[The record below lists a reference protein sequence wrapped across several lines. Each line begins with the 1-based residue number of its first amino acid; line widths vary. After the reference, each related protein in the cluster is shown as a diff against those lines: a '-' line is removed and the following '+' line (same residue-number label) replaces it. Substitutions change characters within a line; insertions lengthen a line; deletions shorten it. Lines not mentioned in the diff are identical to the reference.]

1 MRTQSRL
8 SLVDVRFD
16 GALEE
21 AVKSRVQ
28 IRMSMV
34 PPSLVN
40 LGRFLFVFLL
50 SVLQGALLEVA
61 TSHGEKC
68 GWEAW
73 RAINAEMMPM
83 ASGQRLAKLE
93 DLLEPDLGSEADF
106 LRNWLVWE
114 RDVRESQAF
123 LRGELT
129 QSILVVVVL
138 LRT

>member
-1 MRTQSRL
+1 MRTQGWF
-8 SLVDVRFD
+8 SLVDARFD
-16 GALEE
+16 DALEE

-34 PPSLVN
+34 PASLVS
-40 LGRFLFVFLL
+40 LGRFLFVLL
-50 SVLQGALLEVA
+50 PSVLQGALLEVA
-61 TSHGEKC
+61 TAHGEKC

-83 ASGQRLAKLE
+83 ASGQRSAKLE

-114 RDVRESQAF
+114 RDVRESHAF
-123 LRGELT
+123 
-129 QSILVVVVL
+129 
-138 LRT
+138 